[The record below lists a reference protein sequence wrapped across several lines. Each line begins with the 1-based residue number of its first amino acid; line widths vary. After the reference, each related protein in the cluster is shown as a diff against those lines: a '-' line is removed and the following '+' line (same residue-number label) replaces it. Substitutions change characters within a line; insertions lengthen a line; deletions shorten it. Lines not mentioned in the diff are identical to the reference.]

1 MRKTSITLCW
11 VLMVACVSS
20 AGQQV
25 AEIARG
31 NADEHLI
38 KRIDPEYPPLAKAA
52 RLQGKVLLKVTI
64 SKDGAVTSVSV
75 VSGHPM
81 LIPSAVEAVKK
92 WQYKPFLVDGQPV
105 AVKTEIELPFSLGI
119 SEADYKKDQDASDA
133 YFKQ

>member
-1 MRKTSITLCW
+1 M
-11 VLMVACVSS
+11 SS

-81 LIPSAVEAVKK
+81 LIPSALTAVSKRLYEPTVLDGVPTPIDLRVE
-92 WQYKPFLVDGQPV
+92 
-105 AVKTEIELPFSLGI
+105 INFSF
-119 SEADYKKDQDASDA
+119 S
-133 YFKQ
+133 